1 MPWYDPPG
9 PIRQCRGD
17 PVMAKRGGK
26 RRDPAREKF
35 WRRTIREQQRSGLAV
50 RAFCL
55 REGLKDW
62 TFRWWRQ
69 ELSRRDRHTSAASR
83 GEQAGEPTESAPAF
97 LPVRVAELEAILPRQ
112 PSPIE
117 IMLTTGPVVRV
128 PFGFDPSTLGQI
140 LAVLE
145 GRPC

>member
-1 MPWYDPPG
+1 MS
-9 PIRQCRGD
+9 
-17 PVMAKRGGK
+17 KRGGK
-26 RRDPAREKF
+26 RRDPLSEKY
-35 WRRTIREQQRSGLAV
+35 WRRTIRDQQRSGLAV

-69 ELSRRDRHTSAASR
+69 ELARRDRETSAASR
-83 GEQAGEPTESAPAF
+83 GEQQGEPTESVPAF
-97 LPVRVAELEAILPRQ
+97 LPVRVADLEAILPRQ

-117 IMLTTGPVVRV
+117 IVLTTGPVVRV

>member
-1 MPWYDPPG
+1 
-9 PIRQCRGD
+9 
-17 PVMAKRGGK
+17 MAKRGGK
-26 RRDPAREKF
+26 RRDPAREKL
-35 WRRTIREQQRSGLAV
+35 WRRTIRDQQRSGLTV
-50 RAFCL
+50 RDFCL

-69 ELSRRDRHTSAASR
+69 ELARRDRQTSAALR
-83 GEQAGEPTESAPAF
+83 GDQAGEPTESAPTF
-97 LPVRVAELEAILPRQ
+97 LPVRVADLEAISPRQ

-117 IMLTTGPVVRV
+117 ILLPTGSIVRV
-128 PFGFDPSTLGQI
+128 PSGFDTSSLAQV

>member
-1 MPWYDPPG
+1 
-9 PIRQCRGD
+9 
-17 PVMAKRGGK
+17 MAKRGGK

-35 WRRTIREQQRSGLAV
+35 WRQTVRRQELSGLAV
-50 RAFCL
+50 PDFCR

-69 ELSRRDRHTSAASR
+69 ELARRDQQPSAAPR
-83 GEQAGEPTESAPAF
+83 REPEGEPTEAAPAF
-97 LPVRVAELEAILPRQ
+97 LPVRVVDLEAVAPR
-112 PSPIE
+112 PAPPIE
-117 IMLTTGPVVRV
+117 IVLPTGPIVRV
-128 PFGFDPSTLGQI
+128 PSGFDPHTLGHV